1 MIKVS
6 NLSKKYVG
14 KPAVDN
20 ISFNVESGEIVGFL
34 GPNGAGKTTTIRML
48 TGYIPPTSGT
58 ALIGGYDIFL
68 NSLIA
73 KQKIGYMP
81 ENVPLYDDM
90 RVREYLLFRAELK
103 GLRGQDV
110 RKHMNEALELCSI
123 KDIKSQM
130 ISSLSKGFRQR
141 AGLADALINKPP
153 LLIMDEPTNGLDP
166 SQIRSFRE
174 LIKELA
180 ENHTILIST
189 HILSEV
195 ELTCDRVL
203 IINKGKMIGNNT
215 PLELSEKI
223 KSSTTISLELK
234 SQDHDIRDT
243 ISNISGIKKVT
254 LEKQEDDW
262 KFFRIRVDYGNDLR
276 EEIMNLGNKRN
287 WLIREIHY
295 QRSNLEDAYIEMIQN
310 KDK

>member
-20 ISFNVESGEIVGFL
+20 ISFNVESGEVVGFL

-58 ALIGGYDIFL
+58 ALIGGHDIFQD
-68 NSLIA
+68 SIIA

-90 RVREYLLFRAELK
+90 RVKEYLFFRAELK
-103 GLRGQDV
+103 GLRGKDV
-110 RKHMNEALELCSI
+110 RKYMNEALELCSI
-123 KDIKSQM
+123 KDIKGQI

-141 AGLADALINKPP
+141 VGLADALINKPP
-153 LLIMDEPTNGLDP
+153 LLILDEPTNGLDP

-189 HILSEV
+189 HFIKLSAYY
-195 ELTCDRVL
+195 T
-203 IINKGKMIGNNT
+203 IFYIYKMI
-215 PLELSEKI
+215 K
-223 KSSTTISLELK
+223 TI
-234 SQDHDIRDT
+234 
-243 ISNISGIKKVT
+243 T
-254 LEKQEDDW
+254 L
-262 KFFRIRVDYGNDLR
+262 
-276 EEIMNLGNKRN
+276 
-287 WLIREIHY
+287 
-295 QRSNLEDAYIEMIQN
+295 
-310 KDK
+310 

>member
-34 GPNGAGKTTTIRML
+34 GPNGAGKTTTLRML
-48 TGYIPPTSGT
+48 TGYVPPTSGT

-141 AGLADALINKPP
+141 VGLADALINKPP
-153 LLIMDEPTNGLDP
+153 LLILDEPTNGLDP

-203 IINKGKMIGNNT
+203 IINKGQMIGNNT

-295 QRSNLEDAYIEMIQN
+295 QRSTLEDAYIEMIQN
-310 KDK
+310 KEK

>member
-1 MIKVS
+1 M
-6 NLSKKYVG
+6 G

-58 ALIGGYDIFL
+58 ALIGGYDIFI
-68 NSLIA
+68 NSLIS

-141 AGLADALINKPP
+141 VGLADALINKPP
-153 LLIMDEPTNGLDP
+153 LLILDEPTNGLDP

-203 IINKGKMIGNNT
+203 IINKGRMIGNNT
-215 PLELSEKI
+215 PSELSEKI

-243 ISNISGIKKVT
+243 ISNISGIKKIT
-254 LEKQEDDW
+254 LEKEEDDW

>member
-141 AGLADALINKPP
+141 VGLADALINKPP
-153 LLIMDEPTNGLDP
+153 LLILDEPTNGLDP

-203 IINKGKMIGNNT
+203 IINKGRMIGNNT
-215 PLELSEKI
+215 PSELSEKI

-243 ISNISGIKKVT
+243 ISNISGIKKIT
-254 LEKQEDDW
+254 LEKEEDDW

>member
-68 NSLIA
+68 NSLTA

-141 AGLADALINKPP
+141 VGLADALINKPP
-153 LLIMDEPTNGLDP
+153 LLILDEPTNGLDP

-203 IINKGKMIGNNT
+203 IINKGQMIGNNT

>member
-68 NSLIA
+68 NALIA

-130 ISSLSKGFRQR
+130 ISSLS
-141 AGLADALINKPP
+141 
-153 LLIMDEPTNGLDP
+153 
-166 SQIRSFRE
+166 SSFF
-174 LIKELA
+174 LF
-180 ENHTILIST
+180 S
-189 HILSEV
+189 
-195 ELTCDRVL
+195 LT
-203 IINKGKMIGNNT
+203 
-215 PLELSEKI
+215 
-223 KSSTTISLELK
+223 SSMLTLK
-234 SQDHDIRDT
+234 CSC
-243 ISNISGIKKVT
+243 
-254 LEKQEDDW
+254 
-262 KFFRIRVDYGNDLR
+262 
-276 EEIMNLGNKRN
+276 
-287 WLIREIHY
+287 
-295 QRSNLEDAYIEMIQN
+295 
-310 KDK
+310 

>member
-141 AGLADALINKPP
+141 VGLADALINKPP
-153 LLIMDEPTNGLDP
+153 LLILDEPTNGLDP

-203 IINKGKMIGNNT
+203 IINKGQMIGNNT

-254 LEKQEDDW
+254 LEKEENDW
-262 KFFRIRVDYGNDLR
+262 KFFRIRVDHGNDLR
-276 EEIMNLGNKRN
+276 EEIMNLGNNRN

-310 KDK
+310 K

>member
-141 AGLADALINKPP
+141 VGLADALINKPP
-153 LLIMDEPTNGLDP
+153 LLILDEPTNGLDP

>member
-1 MIKVS
+1 M
-6 NLSKKYVG
+6 G

-141 AGLADALINKPP
+141 VGLADALINKPP
-153 LLIMDEPTNGLDP
+153 LLILDEPTNGLDP

-203 IINKGKMIGNNT
+203 IINKGQMIGNNT

-243 ISNISGIKKVT
+243 ISSISGIKKVT
-254 LEKQEDDW
+254 LEKEEDDW

>member
-141 AGLADALINKPP
+141 VGLADALINKPP
-153 LLIMDEPTNGLDP
+153 LLILDEPTNGLDP

-234 SQDHDIRDT
+234 SQDHDIRDA

>member
-68 NSLIA
+68 NALIA

-141 AGLADALINKPP
+141 VGLADALINKPP
-153 LLIMDEPTNGLDP
+153 LLILDEPTNGLDP

>member
-141 AGLADALINKPP
+141 VGLADALINKPP
-153 LLIMDEPTNGLDP
+153 LLILDEPTNGLDP

-254 LEKQEDDW
+254 LEKEEDDW

-276 EEIMNLGNKRN
+276 EEIMNSGNKRN

>member
-1 MIKVS
+1 
-6 NLSKKYVG
+6 
-14 KPAVDN
+14 
-20 ISFNVESGEIVGFL
+20 
-34 GPNGAGKTTTIRML
+34 
-48 TGYIPPTSGT
+48 
-58 ALIGGYDIFL
+58 
-68 NSLIA
+68 
-73 KQKIGYMP
+73 MP

-90 RVREYLLFRAELK
+90 RVKEYLLFRAELK

-110 RKHMNEALELCSI
+110 RKYMNEALELCSI
-123 KDIKSQM
+123 KDIKGQM

-141 AGLADALINKPP
+141 VGLADALINKPP
-153 LLIMDEPTNGLDP
+153 LLILDEPTNGLDP

-223 KSSTTISLELK
+223 KSSTTINLELK
-234 SQDHDIRDT
+234 SQDHNIKET

-254 LEKQEDDW
+254 LEKEEDGW
-262 KFFRIRVDYGNDLR
+262 RFIRIRVDYGNDLR

-310 KDK
+310 KEK

>member
-141 AGLADALINKPP
+141 VGLADALINKPP
-153 LLIMDEPTNGLDP
+153 LLILDEPTNGLDP

-203 IINKGKMIGNNT
+203 IINKGQMIGNNT

-254 LEKQEDDW
+254 LEKQQDDW

>member
-110 RKHMNEALELCSI
+110 KKHMNEALELCSI

-141 AGLADALINKPP
+141 VGLADALINKPP
-153 LLIMDEPTNGLDP
+153 LLILDEPTNGLDP

-243 ISNISGIKKVT
+243 ISSISGIKKVT
-254 LEKQEDDW
+254 LEKEEDDW

>member
-1 MIKVS
+1 M
-6 NLSKKYVG
+6 G

-68 NSLIA
+68 NSLIS

-141 AGLADALINKPP
+141 VGLADALINKPP
-153 LLIMDEPTNGLDP
+153 LLILDEPTNGLDP

-203 IINKGKMIGNNT
+203 IINKGRMIGNNT
-215 PLELSEKI
+215 PSELSEKI

-243 ISNISGIKKVT
+243 ISNISGIKKIT
-254 LEKQEDDW
+254 LEKEEDDW

>member
-141 AGLADALINKPP
+141 VGLADALINKPP
-153 LLIMDEPTNGLDP
+153 LLILDEPTNGLDP

-254 LEKQEDDW
+254 LEKEEDDW

>member
-58 ALIGGYDIFL
+58 ALIGGYDIFI
-68 NSLIA
+68 NSLIS

-141 AGLADALINKPP
+141 VGLADALINKPP
-153 LLIMDEPTNGLDP
+153 LLILDEPTNGLDP

-203 IINKGKMIGNNT
+203 IINKGRMIGNNT
-215 PLELSEKI
+215 PSELSEKI

-243 ISNISGIKKVT
+243 ISNISGIKKIT
-254 LEKQEDDW
+254 LEKEEDDW
-262 KFFRIRVDYGNDLR
+262 KFFRIRVDYGHDLR

>member
-58 ALIGGYDIFL
+58 ALIGGHDIFQD
-68 NSLIA
+68 SIIA

-90 RVREYLLFRAELK
+90 RVKEYLLFRAELK

-110 RKHMNEALELCSI
+110 RKYMNEALELCSI

-141 AGLADALINKPP
+141 VGLADALINKPP
-153 LLIMDEPTNGLDP
+153 LLILDEPTNGLDP

>member
-68 NSLIA
+68 NSLIS

-141 AGLADALINKPP
+141 VGLADALINKPP
-153 LLIMDEPTNGLDP
+153 LLILDEPTNGLDP

-203 IINKGKMIGNNT
+203 IINKGRMIGNNT
-215 PLELSEKI
+215 PSELSEKI

-243 ISNISGIKKVT
+243 ISNISGIKKIT
-254 LEKQEDDW
+254 LEKEEDDW

>member
-141 AGLADALINKPP
+141 VGLADALINKPP
-153 LLIMDEPTNGLDP
+153 LLILDEPTNGLDP

-203 IINKGKMIGNNT
+203 IINKGQMIGNNT

-243 ISNISGIKKVT
+243 ISSISGIKKVT
-254 LEKQEDDW
+254 LEKEEDDW

>member
-141 AGLADALINKPP
+141 VGLADALINKPP
-153 LLIMDEPTNGLDP
+153 LLILDEPTNGLDP

-203 IINKGKMIGNNT
+203 IINKGQMIGNNT

-243 ISNISGIKKVT
+243 ISSISGIKKVT

>member
-141 AGLADALINKPP
+141 VGLADALINKPP
-153 LLIMDEPTNGLDP
+153 LLILDEPTNGLDP

-223 KSSTTISLELK
+223 KSSTTINLELK
-234 SQDHDIRDT
+234 SQDHDIRET
-243 ISNISGIKKVT
+243 ISNIPGIKKVT
-254 LEKQEDDW
+254 LEKEENGW
-262 KFFRIRVDYGNDLR
+262 RFIRIRVDYGNDLR

-295 QRSNLEDAYIEMIQN
+295 QRSNLEDAYIEMIQS

>member
-141 AGLADALINKPP
+141 VGLADALINKPP
-153 LLIMDEPTNGLDP
+153 LLILDEPTNGLDP

-243 ISNISGIKKVT
+243 ISSISGIKKVT
-254 LEKQEDDW
+254 LEKEEDDW

-295 QRSNLEDAYIEMIQN
+295 QRSTLEDAYIEMIQN

>member
-141 AGLADALINKPP
+141 VGLADALINKPP
-153 LLIMDEPTNGLDP
+153 LLILDEPTNGLDP

-254 LEKQEDDW
+254 LEKEEDDW

-310 KDK
+310 KCK

>member
-141 AGLADALINKPP
+141 VGLADALINKPP
-153 LLIMDEPTNGLDP
+153 LLILDEPTNGLDP

-234 SQDHDIRDT
+234 SQDHDIRDI

>member
-141 AGLADALINKPP
+141 VGLADALINKPP
-153 LLIMDEPTNGLDP
+153 LLILDEPTNGLDP

-203 IINKGKMIGNNT
+203 IINKGQMIGNNT

-295 QRSNLEDAYIEMIQN
+295 QRSTLEDAYIEMIQN
-310 KDK
+310 KEK

>member
-58 ALIGGYDIFL
+58 ALIGGHDIFQD
-68 NSLIA
+68 SIIA

-90 RVREYLLFRAELK
+90 RVKEYLFFRAELK

-110 RKHMNEALELCSI
+110 RKYMNEALELCSI
-123 KDIKSQM
+123 KDIKGQM

-141 AGLADALINKPP
+141 VGLADALINKPP
-153 LLIMDEPTNGLDP
+153 LLILDEPTNGLDP

-215 PLELSEKI
+215 PLELSDKI
-223 KSSTTISLELK
+223 KSSTTINLELK
-234 SQDHDIRDT
+234 SQDHDIRET

-254 LEKQEDDW
+254 LEKEEDGW
-262 KFFRIRVDYGNDLR
+262 RFIRIRVDYGNDLR
-276 EEIMNLGNKRN
+276 EEIMNLGNKRD

-310 KDK
+310 KEK

>member
-141 AGLADALINKPP
+141 VGLADALINKPP
-153 LLIMDEPTNGLDP
+153 LLILDEPTNGLDP

-203 IINKGKMIGNNT
+203 IINKGQMIGNNT

-234 SQDHDIRDT
+234 SQDHNIRDT

>member
-141 AGLADALINKPP
+141 VGLADALINKPP
-153 LLIMDEPTNGLDP
+153 LLILDEPTNGLDP

-203 IINKGKMIGNNT
+203 IINKGQMIGNNT

-234 SQDHDIRDT
+234 SQDHDIRDI
-243 ISNISGIKKVT
+243 ISNISGIRKVT
-254 LEKQEDDW
+254 LEKEEDDW

-276 EEIMNLGNKRN
+276 EEIMNSGNKRN

>member
-68 NSLIA
+68 NSLIS

-141 AGLADALINKPP
+141 VGLADALINKPP
-153 LLIMDEPTNGLDP
+153 LLILDEPTNGLDP

-203 IINKGKMIGNNT
+203 IINKGQMIGNNT

-234 SQDHDIRDT
+234 SQDHDIRDI
-243 ISNISGIKKVT
+243 ISNISGIRKVT
-254 LEKQEDDW
+254 LEKEEDDW

>member
-81 ENVPLYDDM
+81 ENVHLYDDM

-141 AGLADALINKPP
+141 VGLADALINKPP
-153 LLIMDEPTNGLDP
+153 LLILDEPTNGLDP

>member
-68 NSLIA
+68 NALIA

-141 AGLADALINKPP
+141 VGLADALINKPP
-153 LLIMDEPTNGLDP
+153 LLILDEPTNGLDP

-203 IINKGKMIGNNT
+203 IINKGQMIGNNT

>member
-14 KPAVDN
+14 KPAVNN

-141 AGLADALINKPP
+141 VGLADALINKPP
-153 LLIMDEPTNGLDP
+153 LLILDEPTNGLDP

-203 IINKGKMIGNNT
+203 IINKGQMIGNNT
-215 PLELSEKI
+215 PSELSEKI

-234 SQDHDIRDT
+234 SQDHDIRNT

-254 LEKQEDDW
+254 LEKEEDDW

-276 EEIMNLGNKRN
+276 EEIMNSGNKRN

>member
-68 NSLIA
+68 NSLIS

-141 AGLADALINKPP
+141 VGLADALINKPP
-153 LLIMDEPTNGLDP
+153 LLILDEPTNGLDP

-203 IINKGKMIGNNT
+203 IINKGQMIGNNT

-254 LEKQEDDW
+254 LEKEENDW
-262 KFFRIRVDYGNDLR
+262 KFYRIRVDYGNDVR